1 MTIAA
6 AQYDKFKEQIVTGE
20 RVFAFTDARDLL
32 VYPIEGSETVPFWSS
47 CERLETIQQRLPKYR
62 KWEITEMSFTDFWR
76 RLDKLEREKIQVGT
90 NWSGARLLGYNVPI
104 AELRV
109 GLLYW
114 IDKLGKRHLLDA
126 AV

>member
-20 RVFAFTDARDLL
+20 RVFAFTDAGDLL

-47 CERLETIQQRLPKYR
+47 RERLETIQQRLPKYR